1 MEMTSGRLEA
11 FSDGVLAIIITIM
24 VLELEA
30 PKEYTLEALFEIIPT
45 FISYMVSFLYV
56 SVYWV
61 SHHQLFKI
69 AKKINGKILWANLHL
84 LFWLS
89 IIPFTTNWIGDGDHH
104 SDIVPVVLYGF
115 VLLMSQLSFL
125 LLRNSIVNLH
135 GKTSQVGM
143 HLDRKALDFTCVFI
157 YIIGLSF
164 VFLNTYIAMVFFL
177 LVGLLKVNEL
187 NSTPKKN
194 MITNMF
200 SKYII
205 R

>member
-69 AKKINGKILWANLHL
+69 TEKIDGKILWANLHV

-104 SDIVPVVLYGF
+104 TDIVPVILYGF

-125 LLRNSIVNLH
+125 LLRNSIVKLH
-135 GKTSQVGM
+135 GKTSQVGL
-143 HLDRKALDFTCVFI
+143 HLGRRPLDFVCVFI
-157 YIIGLSF
+157 YVIGLSF
-164 VFLNTYIAMVFFL
+164 AFLNTYIAMAFFL

-194 MITNMF
+194 RFLIGFLN
-200 SKYII
+200 I
-205 R
+205 

>member
-30 PKEYTLEALFEIIPT
+30 PKEYTLQALFEIIPT

-69 AKKINGKILWANLHL
+69 AKKIDGKILWSNLHL

-104 SDIVPVVLYGF
+104 TDIVPVVLYGF

-125 LLRNSIVNLH
+125 FLRNSIVKLH
-135 GKTSQVGM
+135 GKTSPVGM
-143 HLDRKALDFTCVFI
+143 HLDRRALDFVCVCI
-157 YIIGLSF
+157 YVIGLSLA
-164 VFLNTYIAMVFFL
+164 FLNTYIAMVFFL
-177 LVGLLKVNEL
+177 LVGFLKVNEL
-187 NSTPKKN
+187 NSSPKEN
-194 MITNMF
+194 RF
-200 SKYII
+200 SMVFLKKQH
-205 R
+205 